1 MKNEDALMKSF
12 ENFTLKKG
20 EMKVIKGGTTVI
32 RCYSTT
38 GLLLYD
44 IDAQKYYDVLGNV
57 VTKTE
62 AVA

>member
-1 MKNEDALMKSF
+1 MKSF

-20 EMKVIKGGTTVI
+20 EMNVIKGGKTVI

-44 IDAQKYYDVLGNV
+44 IDAQMYYDVLGNV
-57 VTKTE
+57 VTTTE